1 MHVLKVR
8 ETKIT
13 TVKAFSQDHFGI
25 EGNHEAVSD
34 EKTLLGIFADSF
46 VTHPLTL
53 IPRKT

>member
-25 EGNHEAVSD
+25 EGNHEAVSN
-34 EKTLLGIFADSF
+34 EKTLLGIFADS
-46 VTHPLTL
+46 
-53 IPRKT
+53 